1 MNVLLPFH
9 QKLNR
14 LIKVTWP
21 EVQNPVFRLTQ
32 IQRINWVN
40 DVKAGKLKP
49 PYIVVDIPA
58 LTVAPGWC
66 ASATNYKVFP
76 TLYYIA
82 SIKEGG
88 GDIGDSI
95 EDRLDLLAEAILFPA
110 TATTFPFTIL
120 DAPAID
126 TSASQAVNDSMLAAE
141 MPYLS
146 GALTFGALLGYV
158 RVYTG

>member
-1 MNVLLPFH
+1 MNVLLPFR

-14 LIKVTWP
+14 LIKSAWP

-49 PYIVVDIPA
+49 PYVVVDIPA
-58 LTVAPGWC
+58 LAIETGWC
-66 ASATNYKVFP
+66 QSAVNYKVSP
-76 TLYYIA
+76 AIYYIA

-146 GALTFGALLGYV
+146 GALTFGALIGYV

>member
-14 LIKVTWP
+14 LIKLAWP

-58 LTVAPGWC
+58 LAIETAWS
-66 ASATNYKVFP
+66 ASAVNYKVSP
-76 TLYYIA
+76 TIYYIA

-88 GDIGDSI
+88 GDIGDYI
-95 EDRLDLLAEAILFPA
+95 EDRLQLLTDALLFPVSSSV
-110 TATTFPFTIL
+110 FPFLAL
-120 DAPAID
+120 DVPATD
-126 TSASQAVNDSMLAAE
+126 TSASQAINDSMLNAE
-141 MPYLS
+141 MAYLS
-146 GALTFGALLGYV
+146 GALTFSALLGYV
-158 RVYTG
+158 QTGY